1 MLRENVRQMN
11 IELLSPAKNLQ
22 QGVAAINHGA
32 DAVYIG
38 APAFGARQA
47 ASNSVEDIEQLVR
60 YAHTYGAR
68 VYVTLNTILY
78 DSELEEAVKLTRQLY
93 NVGIDAL
100 IIQDMGLL
108 ECDLPPIALHASTQT
123 HNYTP
128 EKVRFLEQVGFQRV
142 ILARET
148 SLEGMRQIR
157 QATSV
162 ELEAF
167 VHGALCVSF
176 SGQCYLSQ
184 YLADRSGNRGCCT
197 QPCRSK
203 YDLYNAEG
211 KLLRS
216 NEHLLSLRDFN
227 ASQQVESMIDAGICS
242 FKIEGRLK
250 DEAYVCNLTAYYR
263 RLLDGILEQRPEHR
277 SLSSGKTTFFFN
289 PDPERTFSRRYTD
302 YFLNERQPMA
312 SFYTQKSIGKKV
324 AKVLKVE
331 RYAIVADIYEPLS
344 AGDGMCTYNS
354 KTGEMSGFLVNRVE
368 GNAIIPSAMPEV
380 KPGVELWR
388 NHDVQFEKIFKGR
401 SAERKVDVELF
412 FSSSDDGYKLRAVDV
427 DGCEASVEVRC
438 DKTSANN
445 PEKVL
450 ETIQIQLS
458 KLGGTPFNAVRVDLE
473 SFKPSFIPVSVIN
486 QMRRD
491 VVVQLVEARIKQFRT
506 TPSERTDSKEIVYDC
521 GHTDFRLNIVNSKA
535 EQFYRRHG
543 VTNIEYG
550 VERTHDYD
558 HKPLMTT
565 KYCLRYEL
573 SQCLKKKCN
582 QQVAPDY
589 KSDLFLLNNGRK
601 LQLRFN
607 CERCE
612 MEIYKV

>member
-1 MLRENVRQMN
+1 MN

-60 YAHTYGAR
+60 HAHTYGAR

-211 KLLRS
+211 KLLCS

-277 SLSSGKTTFFFN
+277 SLSSSKTTFFFN

-331 RYAIVADIYEPLS
+331 RSAIVADIYEPLS
-344 AGDGMCTYNS
+344 AGDGMCTYNP

-380 KPGVELWR
+380 KPGLELWR

-438 DKTSANN
+438 DRTSANN

-473 SFKPSFIPVSVIN
+473 SFKPSFIHVSVIN

-491 VVVQLVEARIKQFRT
+491 VVVQLVEARIKKFCP
-506 TPSERTDSKEIVYDC
+506 TPSERIDSKEIVYDC
-521 GHTDFRLNIVNSKA
+521 GNTDFRLNIVNSKA

-573 SQCLKKKCN
+573 GQCLKKKCN
-582 QQVAPDY
+582 QQVAADY